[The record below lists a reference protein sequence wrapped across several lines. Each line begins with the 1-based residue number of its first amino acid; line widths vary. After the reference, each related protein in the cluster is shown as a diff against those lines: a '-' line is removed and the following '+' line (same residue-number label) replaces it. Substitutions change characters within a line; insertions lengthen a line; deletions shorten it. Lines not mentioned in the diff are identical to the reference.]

1 MRIRIIGA
9 ILALVLAVVGAIVVV
24 IYVRDADV
32 RAANGAELVA
42 VYIVESPVPAG
53 TAGEEIAE
61 FVEVERLARNSVHP
75 EHVTSLRA
83 LEGLVTTIS
92 LLPGDQL
99 VSGRFAD
106 PADLAA
112 QGNVIVPDGLQEVT
126 LALPVEQVVG
136 GAIRGGSTV
145 GVVVTV
151 QGEDFG
157 ATTKFA
163 LQDVLVTRVQAGD
176 NFVPPS
182 ANDEEK
188 EDTAPVATIMVT
200 LALSTPD
207 VERIVFAA
215 ELQQN
220 DAGGIW
226 LTLQPEGSDP
236 AGSRPVTGE
245 TFFE

>member
-9 ILALVLAVVGAIVVV
+9 ILALVLAVVGAIVVI
-24 IYVRDADV
+24 IYVRDADI
-32 RAANGAELVA
+32 RAANGAALVP
-42 VYIVESPVPAG
+42 VYVVEEDVPAG
-53 TAGEEIAE
+53 TAGELIAD
-61 FVEVERLARNSVHP
+61 FVKVERLASNSVQP
-75 EHVTSLRA
+75 DHVTSLED
-83 LEGLVTTIS
+83 LEGMVTTIA

-106 PADLAA
+106 PVDLAA

-136 GAIRGGSTV
+136 GAIRGGSKV
-145 GVVVTV
+145 GVVVTL
-151 QGEDFG
+151 QGEDFS

-176 NFVPPS
+176 NYVPPS
-182 ANDEEK
+182 TDEDK
-188 EDTAPVATIMVT
+188 EADQTPVATIMVT

-215 ELQQN
+215 ELQQS

-226 LTLQPEGSDP
+226 LTLQPKHVETDGSL
-236 AGSRPVTGE
+236 PVTGE

>member
-42 VYIVESPVPAG
+42 VYVVEEPVPAG
-53 TAGEEIAE
+53 TAGEVIGD
-61 FVEVERLARNSVHP
+61 FVKVERLAQNSIQP
-75 EHVTSLRA
+75 EHVTSLRD
-83 LEGLVTTIS
+83 LEGMVTTIA

-136 GAIRGGSTV
+136 GIIRGGSKV

-163 LQDVLVTRVQAGD
+163 LQNVLVTRVQAGD
-176 NFVPPS
+176 NYVPPS
-182 ANDEEK
+182 PDEE
-188 EDTAPVATIMVT
+188 EADPTPVATIMVT
-200 LALSTPD
+200 LALSTHD

-226 LTLQPEGSDP
+226 LTLQPKDSNPDGSL
-236 AGSRPVTGE
+236 PVTGE
-245 TFFE
+245 TYFE

>member
-9 ILALVLAVVGAIVVV
+9 ILALVLAVVGTIVVV
-24 IYVRDADV
+24 LYVRDADA
-32 RAANGAELVA
+32 RAANGAELVP
-42 VYIVESPVPAG
+42 VYVVEEPVPAG
-53 TAGEEIAE
+53 TAGTEIGE
-61 FVEVERLARNSVHP
+61 FVKVERLARNSIQP
-75 EHVTSLRA
+75 DHVTSLRD

-136 GAIRGGSTV
+136 GVIRGGSTV
-145 GVVVTV
+145 GVVVTLL
-151 QGEDFG
+151 GEDFG
-157 ATTKFA
+157 ATTQFA

-176 NFVPPS
+176 NYVPPS
-182 ANDEEK
+182 DDEQQA
-188 EDTAPVATIMVT
+188 DQAPVATIMVT

-236 AGSRPVTGE
+236 DGSEPVTGE